1 MSDILLLSGGIDSSA
16 LAAWLRPNLCL
27 TINYGQRAATAEIH
41 AAKAICEALDLHHES
56 LDLPIAQLGC
66 GDMSLSQA
74 CRHSQNSEFWPFR
87 NQFLITVAAMRAIQ
101 YDAQG
106 ILIGSVRT
114 DFRHADGRKE
124 FIEGLNNLLQS
135 QEGGLKLSAPAIDM
149 TTLKLI
155 QRSRVPMEILAWA
168 HSCHIS
174 NLACGNCK
182 GCNKHSEI
190 MTALGF
196 IR

>member
-16 LAAWLRPNLCL
+16 LAAWLRPTLCL
-27 TINYGQRAATAEIH
+27 TIDYGQQAATAEIH
-41 AAKAICEALDLHHES
+41 AAQAICDALNLHHEC
-56 LDLPIAQLGC
+56 LRLPISQLGC
-66 GDMSLSQA
+66 GDMSFSQP

-87 NQFLITVAAMRAIQ
+87 NQLLVTIAAMRAIQ
-101 YDAQG
+101 YDAQR
-106 ILIGSVRT
+106 ILIGSVCT
-114 DFRHADGRKE
+114 DLRHADGRKE
-124 FIEGLNNLLQS
+124 FIAALSNLLQS
-135 QEGGLKLSAPAIDM
+135 QEGGLALSAPAIEM
-149 TTLKLI
+149 TTLELI
-155 QRSRVPMEILAWA
+155 QQSRIPMETLAWA

-196 IR
+196 VR